1 MSLRGRARTPPC
13 IEVADTGIGIPL
25 QEQERLFTR
34 FFRSSLAQE
43 QAIPGSGLGLSIAH
57 AIVEKHGGEM
67 SVESEPG
74 EGTTF
79 RVRFPLLTRR

>member
-1 MSLRGRARTPPC
+1 MRILAQGRRERATLRTSTDLAP
-13 IEVADTGIGIPL
+13 
-25 QEQERLFTR
+25 ERLSSR
-34 FFRSSLAQE
+34 FFRSSLAQA

-57 AIVEKHGGEM
+57 AIVEKHGGTM

-79 RVRFPLLTRR
+79 RVHRPGLTAP